1 MWSGF
6 MNERPLRRVP
16 RRRPY
21 AILAALVSVVFA
33 ATACTPA
40 DSPPPEDSESGG
52 LERFYE
58 QPMDL
63 EPCELPGYAPD
74 SVIAGECGQIEVP
87 LNYEDPDATSAQIAV
102 FRVPARGESPIGSL
116 VVNPGGPGFPGV
128 GYAAQLADVWADSA
142 LTERF
147 DIVGFDPRGTGATVP
162 ALDCYSDA
170 ERDAGAGSASQL
182 SYSGV
187 RPLVEACAES
197 VGGEEALAHLGTRD
211 VARDMDIMRA
221 VLGDP
226 ALSFAGS
233 SYGTRLGAV
242 YAEIFPE
249 NVRALVLDGALDP
262 HATTLERRAQQW
274 AGFQRSF
281 EQFAA
286 FCAQQG
292 ACALGDDP
300 AVATEAYQRLTRPL
314 VDSPLMTAS
323 GRELTFADV
332 SDAMV
337 TGLYSSATWPVMSQG
352 LFELA
357 QGNGTTMLGLRD
369 FYLGRTPEGT
379 YDNGTEATLAINCL
393 DEDRFT
399 AAELAELERTALD
412 AAPFLD
418 PATPIRETSDLC
430 EGWPVEPTLGFPYA
444 DGISDLPPTLTVS
457 VTGDPATPHAGGIR
471 LAETLGGSLLTVVGD
486 QHGALLAANDCV
498 EAAVAAY
505 LVDLEVPARDAQ
517 CTLAEANG

>member
-1 MWSGF
+1 M
-6 MNERPLRRVP
+6 
-16 RRRPY
+16 
-21 AILAALVSVVFA
+21 VSVVFV
-33 ATACTPA
+33 ATACAPA
-40 DSPPPEDSESGG
+40 APPPSEASEGGG

-58 QPMDL
+58 QRLDL
-63 EPCELPGYAPD
+63 EPCELPGHVPEN
-74 SVIAGECGQIEVP
+74 VIVGECGHVEVP
-87 LNYEDPDATSAQIAV
+87 LDYEDPDAALAQIAV
-102 FRVPARGESPIGSL
+102 FRVPARGDARIGSL

-128 GYAAQLADVWADSA
+128 GYAAQLADVWVDNA

-211 VARDMDIMRA
+211 VARDMDVIRA
-221 VLGDP
+221 VLGDTS
-226 ALSFAGS
+226 LSFAGS

-242 YAEIFPE
+242 YAEMYPE

-262 HATTLERRAQQW
+262 HATTLERRVQQW
-274 AGFQRSF
+274 AGFQESF

-292 ACALGDDP
+292 ACVIGDDP
-300 AVATEAYQRLTRPL
+300 ATATEEYQQLTRPL
-314 VDSPLMTAS
+314 VDSPLLTTS

-357 QGNGTTMLGLRD
+357 QGDGTIMLGLRD

-379 YDNGTEATLAINCL
+379 YDNSTEATLAINCL

-399 AAELAELERTALD
+399 PAELAELERAALD

-418 PATPIRETSDLC
+418 PGTPILETSDLC

-444 DGISDLPPTLTVS
+444 DGIRGLPPTLTVS

-471 LAETLGGSLLTVVGD
+471 LAETLGGSLLTVEGD
-486 QHGALLAANDCV
+486 QHGALLAANNCV

-505 LVDLEVPARDAQ
+505 LIDLEVPARDAE
-517 CTLAEANG
+517 CALAGADG

>member
-1 MWSGF
+1 MS
-6 MNERPLRRVP
+6 EHSP
-16 RRRPY
+16 RRAARRRLY
-21 AILAALVSVVFA
+21 AILAAVVSVVFV

-40 DSPPPEDSESGG
+40 ASSPPEGSEGGG

-58 QPMDL
+58 QRLDL
-63 EPCELPGYAPD
+63 EPCELPGYVPEN
-74 SVIAGECGQIEVP
+74 VIAGECGRVEVP
-87 LNYEDPDATSAQIAV
+87 LDYEDPDAALAQIAV
-102 FRVPARGESPIGSL
+102 FRVPARGGAPIGSL

-128 GYAAQLADVWADSA
+128 GYAAQLADVWVDNE

-221 VLGDP
+221 VLGDS

-242 YAEIFPE
+242 YAEMFPE

-262 HATTLERRAQQW
+262 HATTLERREQQW
-274 AGFQRSF
+274 AGFQKSF

-292 ACALGDDP
+292 ACVIGDDP
-300 AVATEAYQRLTRPL
+300 AAATEEYRRLTRPL

-352 LFELA
+352 LSELA
-357 QGNGTTMLGLRD
+357 QGDGTIMLGLRD

-399 AAELAELERTALD
+399 PAGLAELERAALD

-418 PATPIRETSDLC
+418 PGTPVRETSDLC

-444 DGISDLPPTLTVS
+444 DGIRDLPPTLTVS

-471 LAETLGGSLLTVVGD
+471 LAETLGGSLLTVEGD
-486 QHGALLAANDCV
+486 QHGALLAANQCV

-505 LVDLEVPARDAQ
+505 LIDLEVPARDAE
-517 CTLAEANG
+517 CALAPVGG